1 MVSPTISSSNPPVN
15 APPDTTTYH
24 LSQIRQALTAL
35 EAQFGPRES
44 VLDFSKGK
52 GKEVESRQEVP
63 PRLLGR
69 TEGEGLYAGPTTLVA
84 HLMPN
89 GGSSNVRHVTSWITS
104 STPAAHRILA
114 PIIGQWSYRNV

>member
-1 MVSPTISSSNPPVN
+1 MLSPTISSSNPSVN
-15 APPDTTTYH
+15 APPDTATYH

-52 GKEVESRQEVP
+52 GKEAESRQEVP

-89 GGSSNVRHVTSWITS
+89 GGSSNVRHITSWITS
-104 STPAAHRILA
+104 PTPAARRILTL
-114 PIIGQWSYRNV
+114 IVGQCSYWNM